1 MEEHAGDGGGHDRQP
16 YRHCTCDSFSP
27 EEVHVEDGGGHD
39 DSHTGIVPESFSPEE
54 VHVEDGGG
62 HEGRAGVQEEGDED
76 AGHAG
81 ALGAVE
87 VPVQLG
93 KVSYGVHGRVDI
105 ALPNTTQHA

>member
-1 MEEHAGDGGGHDRQP
+1 MEEVMKTV
-16 YRHCTCDSFSP
+16 C
-27 EEVHVEDGGGHD
+27 VV
-39 DSHTGIVPESFSPEE
+39 PEE

-62 HEGRAGVQEEGDED
+62 HEGCAGVQEEGDED

-93 KVSYGVHGRVDI
+93 KVSYGVHGRVDVV
-105 ALPNTTQHA
+105 LPNTTQHA

>member
-1 MEEHAGDGGGHDRQP
+1 MQGMEE
-16 YRHCTCDSFSP
+16 
-27 EEVHVEDGGGHD
+27 VMIN
-39 DSHTGIVPESFSPEE
+39 SHTGIAPARISHLRKYMQWTEAVMINSRIGIAPASFSPEE

-87 VPVQLG
+87 VPIQLG
-93 KVSYGVHGRVDI
+93 KVSYGVHGRVDV